1 MREEGESGEEPE
13 TAAKEFR
20 PCPKGSGHYQGF
32 GAGDYPHERGT
43 IGQRRGPPKGY
54 WKSQQPRDL
63 VGPVTAAAACFTAP
77 TVLSTL

>member
-43 IGQRRGPPKGY
+43 TGQRRGLLKGIGRVNSPGT
-54 WKSQQPRDL
+54 W
-63 VGPVTAAAACFTAP
+63 
-77 TVLSTL
+77 